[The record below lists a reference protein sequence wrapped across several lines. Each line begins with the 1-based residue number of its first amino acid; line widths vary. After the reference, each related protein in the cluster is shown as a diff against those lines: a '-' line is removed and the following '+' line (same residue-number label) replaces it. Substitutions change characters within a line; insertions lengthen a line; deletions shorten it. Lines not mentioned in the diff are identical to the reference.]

1 MKDDL
6 VNFMINVEP
15 VVMIRTMV
23 TIVADSMHVSLQD
36 LMNPTTNAVT
46 NVAIELT
53 VRPTFS
59 DIPS

>member
-36 LMNPTTNAVT
+36 LMNPTTNAVA

>member
-1 MKDDL
+1 
-6 VNFMINVEP
+6 
-15 VVMIRTMV
+15 MIRTMV

-36 LMNPTTNAVT
+36 LMNPTTNAVA

>member
-46 NVAIELT
+46 NVATELT